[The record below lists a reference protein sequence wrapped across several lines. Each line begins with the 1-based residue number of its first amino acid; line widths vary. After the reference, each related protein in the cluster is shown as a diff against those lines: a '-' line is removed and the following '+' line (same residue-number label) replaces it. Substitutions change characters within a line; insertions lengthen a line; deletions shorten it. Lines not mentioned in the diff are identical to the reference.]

1 MDLVRFSPWAFTDI
15 VQRDFDR
22 GGLETPVA
30 DWSPAVD
37 VIEEAER
44 FVLCADVPG
53 VPPENIDISM
63 EDGILSIAGERQ
75 IEKHGDAEG
84 VKRFERVSGRFH
96 RRFTLPDTADAD
108 NITARSTNGTLEIT
122 IPKLPAVRPRRITV
136 EAA

>member
-1 MDLVRFSPWAFTDI
+1 MS
-15 VQRDFDR
+15 Q
-22 GGLETPVA
+22 G
-30 DWSPAVD
+30 
-37 VIEEAER
+37 
-44 FVLCADVPG
+44 
-53 VPPENIDISM
+53 
-63 EDGILSIAGERQ
+63 EDS
-75 IEKHGDAEG
+75 